1 MGGESR
7 LFNFIRMKKIIIKD
21 VEYILKNIL
30 KNFFVYEE
38 ITGKAF
44 VFGKLIDEYILFY
57 CTLIANNETFYMPFS
72 EFIDLCDADPG
83 LFNAYKSF
91 VVDELTLQQQTAEA
105 GNKKAQ
111 KKKTR

>member
-1 MGGESR
+1 VKAALSN
-7 LFNFIRMKKIIIKD
+7 LSCMKKIIIKN

-57 CTLIANNETFYMPFS
+57 STLIANNETFFMPFS
-72 EFIDLCDADPG
+72 EFIDLCDTDPG

-105 GNKKAQ
+105 GHKKGSK